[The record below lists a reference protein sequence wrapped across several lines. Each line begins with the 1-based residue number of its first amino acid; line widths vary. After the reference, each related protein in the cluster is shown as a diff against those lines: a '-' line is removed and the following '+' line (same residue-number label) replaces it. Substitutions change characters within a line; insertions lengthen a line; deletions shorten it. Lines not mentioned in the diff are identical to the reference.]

1 MKKTILKSMP
11 FVIVIMMLLGA
22 SATHANN
29 QHDHLTQQ
37 IENALT
43 TYSTAM
49 GVQLYQKDDLLS
61 DQIHNLIVERK
72 LFYERYFQTGLH
84 SKLLNISTDF
94 EPTKAIE
101 LSENT
106 YQVQEIV
113 TLTGK
118 PILQV
123 AEDYPVYKA
132 YLLAA
137 TMAKDTDISHYL
149 EQTAAEIRGAVQES
163 IDANTFEITI
173 INLHKVTFN
182 PQTGQLVS
190 DSFTSEANDDPG
202 TDKVEWVDGKAK
214 RVEPDFTHLP
224 DYEIYSISEEVLAQQ
239 ILEDLNAAPSE
250 SSNSSYNTLVYSGST
265 AAYYARSYVRATQT
279 YAWCGRLRDMTV
291 WNPIYYYPPSAD
303 CLDCVNFVSQ
313 AIHAGG
319 ISTDSTWYPWTATW
333 VNVTLFQN
341 YVLSRDL
348 GYRVSNCYT
357 LGLGDIGIQPATHV
371 AIVTALNPLR
381 YSGHTNDRLNY
392 PWQSVLSTCVN
403 LY

>member
-11 FVIVIMMLLGA
+11 FVIVLMMLFCA
-22 SATHANN
+22 SGTHANN
-29 QHDHLTQQ
+29 QHDQCLQQ
-37 IENALT
+37 IEKALN
-43 TYSTAM
+43 TYSSAM
-49 GVQLYQKDDLLS
+49 GVKLYQKDNILS
-61 DQIHNLIVERK
+61 NQVHNLIVERK
-72 LFYERYFQTGLH
+72 LFYARYFQLGLH

-94 EPTKAIE
+94 ETTTAIE

-106 YQVQEIV
+106 YQVQETV

-137 TMAKDTDISHYL
+137 KMAKDTDISHYL
-149 EQTAAEIRGAVQES
+149 EQTAVEIRDAVQES

-214 RVEPDFTHLP
+214 RVEPDFTRLP
-224 DYEIYSISEEVLAQQ
+224 DYEIYAISVEVLAQQ
-239 ILEDLNAAPSE
+239 ILEDLNAVPSR
-250 SSNSSYNTLVYSGST
+250 SINSDNNILYSGST
-265 AAYYARSYVRATQT
+265 AATYARTWVRSTTATKT
-279 YAWCGRLRDMTV
+279 CGNKTV
-291 WNPIYYYPPSAD
+291 FQNRIFWNPSYAQID
-303 CLDCVNFVSQ
+303 CNDCANYVSQ
-313 AIHAGG
+313 AMRYGG
-319 ISTDSTWYPWTATW
+319 TPTSSTWQPYTLAWTY
-333 VNVTLFQN
+333 VDNLQN
-341 YVLSRDL
+341 YVLNQDL
-348 GYRVSNCYT
+348 GYYASCST
-357 LGLGDIGIQPATHV
+357 IGLGDIGIQPYTHV
-371 AIVTALNPLR
+371 VMVTGLNPLR

-392 PWQSVLSTCVN
+392 PWQSVLSTCIN

>member
-1 MKKTILKSMP
+1 
-11 FVIVIMMLLGA
+11 MLLGA

-182 PQTGQLVS
+182 PQTGQLIS

-214 RVEPDFTHLP
+214 RVEPDLTHLP
-224 DYEIYSISEEVLAQQ
+224 DYEIYTISVELLAHQ
-239 ILEDLNAAPSE
+239 ILEDLNAAPSG
-250 SSNSSYNTLVYSGST
+250 SINSDNVIQYSGST
-265 AAYYARSYVRATQT
+265 AATYARTWVRNTQLT
-279 YAWCGRLRDMTV
+279 ACGVFRDKTA
-291 WNPIYYYPPSAD
+291 WNPNYGSPND
-303 CLDCVNFVSQ
+303 CLDCANYVSQ
-313 AIHAGG
+313 AMRYGG
-319 ISTDSTWYPWTATW
+319 TPTSSTWQPYTAAW
-333 VNVTLFQN
+333 INVNDLQN
-341 YVLSRDL
+341 YVLNQDL
-348 GYRVSNCYT
+348 GYYASCST
-357 LGLGDIGIQPATHV
+357 IGLGDIGIQPYTHV
-371 AIVTALNPLR
+371 VMVTALNPMR
-381 YSGHTNDRLNY
+381 YSAHTSDRLNY
-392 PWQSVLSTCVN
+392 TWQSVLSTCIN